1 MSGLPGVQAI
11 ERRLVICHLARTF
24 MVMIGNKVMYYLG
37 IDIGSLFVGVSL
49 IDENR
54 TVITSSYERHRG
66 DPAATARRILQEYPL
81 DLIDNV
87 VRTGAGGGAI
97 EMIGGD
103 FIDPVVAGVEGVRS
117 LVPDA
122 RNIVQIGGG
131 SFSLTRMADD
141 GSFQRSSINSACAS
155 GTGAFLDQQS
165 LRLQVQPTELA
176 ERAMSY
182 GKRPPAVATRCAVF
196 AKSDMI
202 HLQQEGFT
210 VDAIA
215 AGLCVGLGN
224 STVDGLL
231 GGRALSG
238 KTAVI
243 GGVAIN
249 SVVAGAVRDK
259 LGVEV
264 VVPDKPN
271 LVGAFGAATV
281 AHRRSVENPDSVH
294 FDFAPLMNGS
304 QLSAGDKSQD
314 VLRPPLDLKLS
325 SYPDFTW
332 HDHWVNA
339 DGSEIAII
347 EPRSGTV
354 TVAFG
359 IDIGST
365 STKAVFLDTDRK
377 VVGWIYRKTAGNPIR
392 AVQLLMKAARELE
405 AKGGFEFDIKGVG
418 TTGSGRKMI
427 GALIGAD
434 LATNEITAHATAA
447 VFIDPETD
455 TIIELGG
462 QDAKFTQLQNGMV
475 YNSIMNY
482 VCAAGT
488 GSFIEEQSLKLGI
501 PLTDYADRA
510 MGKPC
515 PLTSDRCTV
524 YMERDLD
531 LLLARGWHK
540 DQVAAAVLHSVR
552 DNYLNKVVGGL
563 LIGDHVYFQG
573 ATARNK
579 ALVAA
584 FEVELGKEIK
594 VSPYCHLTGALGMCI
609 LVDERLP
616 MDKRSLKFKGLKFA
630 DAEVVVDYELCE
642 MCHNNCN
649 LSLIKTDEGTLAWG
663 LKCGRDYGDKKVKV
677 KKNPGFDWW
686 RNRQNAWLSMD
697 AAKKPESAVKGKIGL
712 LQSLSTYGYYPFWKK
727 FIETIGYQPVLS
739 ARTSDKTMHDG
750 TEIVSAE
757 YCAPVVASHGHAV
770 EMLAKGKVDWL
781 LVPHMLREPSPSGFT
796 DAHFCCYVQA
806 HPGVLKAAA
815 GLSGKDRL
823 LSPIVL
829 LNRPDEEIA
838 RSLAEGLRPLGI
850 GEQEALNA
858 FRAGREALKQF
869 NAKSLAYGKEALDWV
884 EKNNGLGLVCI
895 GRPYNTLDSGL
906 TLDLPRKMAAFGYPV
921 FYQDMLPYDVR
932 SILPEFSN
940 MYWHYGQKI
949 LATADY
955 VAKHPRLFG
964 VYFTN
969 FMCGPDSYI
978 MTYFK
983 EIMNRIGKPY
993 LCLQFDG
1000 HGADAG
1006 YLTRVEAALES
1017 FHTWSKIPRPEM
1029 VDTAD

>member
-1 MSGLPGVQAI
+1 MVD
-11 ERRLVICHLARTF
+11 ERQEV
-24 MVMIGNKVMYYLG
+24 VK
-37 IDIGSLFVGVSL
+37 
-49 IDENR
+49 
-54 TVITSSYERHRG
+54 SSYERHQG
-66 DPAATARRILQEYPL
+66 EPVATVKRILDDYPL
-81 DLIDNV
+81 DRVLNV
-87 VRTGAGGGAI
+87 VRTGSGGGGVD
-97 EMIGGD
+97 MIGGD
-103 FIDPVVAGVEGVRS
+103 FVDPVVSGVEGVKA

-122 RNIVQIGGG
+122 RNIIQIGGG
-131 SFSLTRMADD
+131 SFSLTRLADD
-141 GSFQRSSINSACAS
+141 GSYQRSSINSACAS

-165 LRLQVQPTELA
+165 LRLQVPPTELA
-176 ERAMSY
+176 DRAMRY
-182 GKRPPAVATRCAVF
+182 DKRPPGVATRCAVF

-215 AGLCVGLGN
+215 AGLCVGLGS

-231 GGRALSG
+231 GGRALVG
-238 KTAVI
+238 KTAII

-249 SVVAGAVRDK
+249 SVVAGSVRDK

-264 VVPDKPN
+264 VVPQHPN
-271 LVGAFGAATV
+271 LIGAYGAAAVARHRYLADSDSVSFNFLPLHDYVGA
-281 AHRRSVENPDSVH
+281 DSGV
-294 FDFAPLMNGS
+294 DAR
-304 QLSAGDKSQD
+304 GD
-314 VLRPPLDLKLS
+314 LRPPLELKLS
-325 SYPDFTW
+325 TYPDFAW
-332 HDHWVNA
+332 QDHWVNE

-347 EPRSGTV
+347 EPRSGSVTV
-354 TVAFG
+354 TFG
-359 IDIGST
+359 VDIGST
-365 STKAVFLDTDRK
+365 STKAVFLDRDRK

-392 AVQLLMKAARELE
+392 AVQLLMKAAQEMEKR
-405 AKGGFEFDIKGVG
+405 GGFTFDIQGVG

-447 VFIDPETD
+447 VFIDPQTD

-501 PLTDYADRA
+501 PLAEYADRA

-531 LLLARGWHK
+531 LLLAKGWNK

-563 LIGDHVYFQG
+563 FIGDHVYFQG

-594 VSPYCHLTGALGMCI
+594 VSPFCHLTGALGMCI
-609 LVDERLP
+609 LVDDRIP
-616 MDKRSLKFKGLKFA
+616 MEKRSEKFKGLKFA
-630 DAEVVVDYELCE
+630 DAKIQVDYETCE
-642 MCHNNCN
+642 LCHNSCN
-649 LSLIKTDEGTLAWG
+649 LSLIRTDEGTLAWG
-663 LKCGRDYGDKKVKV
+663 LKCGRDYGEKKVKV
-677 KKNPGFDWW
+677 KDNPTFEWW
-686 RNRQNAWLSMD
+686 RKRYSSWLSLGGARD
-697 AAKKPESAVKGKIGL
+697 TSEKKGRIGI
-712 LQSLSTYGYYPFWKK
+712 LQSLGTYGYYPFWKK
-727 FIETIGYQPVLS
+727 FIEALGYQPVLS
-739 ARTSDKTMHDG
+739 GRTGDKTMQEG
-750 TEIVSAE
+750 TAITSAE

-770 EMLAKGKVDWL
+770 EMLTGDKVNWL
-781 LVPHMLREPSPSGFT
+781 LVPYMLREPTASGFT

-806 HPGVLKAAA
+806 HPGVLQAAA
-815 GLSGKDRL
+815 GLNGKDKI
-823 LSPIVL
+823 LSPIML
-829 LNRPDEEIA
+829 FNRPDHEVA
-838 RSLAEGLRPLGI
+838 RSLAKGLAPLGVT
-850 GEQEALNA
+850 EADALNA
-858 FRAGREALKQF
+858 YMAGREAQREF
-869 NAKSLAYGKEALDWV
+869 VAKAQAYGREAMEWL
-884 EKNNGLGLVCI
+884 ETNGGLGLVCI
-895 GRPYNTLDSGL
+895 GRPYNTVDAGL
-906 TLDLPRKMAAFGYPV
+906 TLDLPRKMAALGYPV
-921 FYQDMLPYDVR
+921 FYLDMLPYDLN
-932 SILPEFSN
+932 SILPEYSN

-949 LATADY
+949 LATASY
-955 VAKHPRLFG
+955 VANHPRLFG

-969 FMCGPDSYI
+969 FMCGPDSYV

-983 EIMNRIGKPY
+983 EIMNRVGKPY

-1017 FHTWSKIPRPEM
+1017 FHTWSKIERPEL
-1029 VDTAD
+1029 VATAD

>member
-1 MSGLPGVQAI
+1 MQSRVAPLLP
-11 ERRLVICHLARTF
+11 
-24 MVMIGNKVMYYLG
+24 IGGIADCAQSIYSTEVDKDDMLYLG
-37 IDIGSLFVGVSL
+37 IDIGSLFVG
-49 IDENR
+49 
-54 TVITSSYERHRG
+54 TVLLNEKQEVVKSSYERHHG
-66 DPAATARRILQEYPL
+66 EPLATVKKILNDYPL
-81 DLIDNV
+81 REVLNV
-87 VRTGAGGGAI
+87 VRTGSGGGVLD
-97 EMIGGD
+97 MIGGD
-103 FIDPVVAGVEGVRS
+103 FVDPVVAGVEGVKA

-122 RNIVQIGGG
+122 RNIIQIGGG
-131 SFSLTRMADD
+131 SFSLTRLADD
-141 GSFQRSSINSACAS
+141 GSYQRSAINSACAS

-165 LRLQVQPTELA
+165 LRLQVPPTELA
-176 ERAMSY
+176 DRAMRY
-182 GKRPPAVATRCAVF
+182 DKRPPAVATRCAVF

-231 GGRALSG
+231 SGRALTG
-238 KTAVI
+238 KTAII

-249 SVVAGAVRDK
+249 SVVSGSVREK

-264 VVPDKPN
+264 VVPENPN

-281 AHRRSVENPDSVH
+281 AGHRYIENADSVKIDFMPL
-294 FDFAPLMNGS
+294 FDYEGRR
-304 QLSAGDKSQD
+304 GDTSVRGD
-314 VLRPPLDLKLS
+314 LRPPLELKLS
-325 SYPDFTW
+325 NYPDFVW
-332 HDHWVNA
+332 HQHWVNE
-339 DGSEIAII
+339 DGSEIAIV
-347 EPRSGTV
+347 EPRTGSV
-354 TVAFG
+354 TVSFG
-359 IDIGST
+359 VDIGST
-365 STKAVFLDTDRK
+365 STKAVFLDRDKK
-377 VVGWIYRKTAGNPIR
+377 VVGWIYRKTAGNPIK
-392 AVQLLMKAARELE
+392 AVQLLMKAAQEME
-405 AKGGFEFDIKGVG
+405 KKGGFAFDVKGVG

-447 VFIDPETD
+447 IFIDPKVD

-488 GSFIEEQSLKLGI
+488 GSFVEEQSLKLGI
-501 PLTDYADRA
+501 PLADYADRA

-531 LLLARGWHK
+531 LLLARGWEK

-563 LIGDHVYFQG
+563 YIGEHVYFQG

-594 VSPYCHLTGALGMCI
+594 VSPFCHLTGALGMCI
-609 LVDERLP
+609 LVEDRIPLE
-616 MDKRSLKFKGLKFA
+616 KRSEKFKGLDFA
-630 DAEVVVDYELCE
+630 SAKVDVDYEICE
-642 MCHNNCN
+642 LCHNNCN

-663 LKCGRDYGDKKVKV
+663 LKCGRDYGEKKVKV
-677 KKNPGFDWW
+677 KENPTFEWW
-686 RNRQNAWLSMD
+686 RKRHSAWLSLSGPKQV
-697 AAKKPESAVKGKIGL
+697 APTKGRIGI
-712 LQSLSTYGYYPFWKK
+712 LQSLGTYGYYPFWKR
-727 FIETIGYQPVLS
+727 FVEALGYQPVQS
-739 ARTSDKTMHDG
+739 SRTTDKTMHAG
-750 TEIVSAE
+750 TAITSAE

-770 EMLAKGKVDWL
+770 EMLSGDKVDWL
-781 LVPHMLREPSPSGFT
+781 LVPYMLREPTPEGFT

-806 HPGVLKAAA
+806 HPGVLQSAA
-815 GLSGKDRL
+815 GLEHKDKI
-823 LSPIVL
+823 LSPIML
-829 LNRPDEEIA
+829 FNRPDHEIA
-838 RSLAEGLRPLGI
+838 RSLAQGLSPLGVTEAETMKALYAAREAQAQFAAKSLTL
-850 GEQEALNA
+850 GQEALTWLEEN
-858 FRAGREALKQF
+858 K
-869 NAKSLAYGKEALDWV
+869 
-884 EKNNGLGLVCI
+884 GLGLVCI
-895 GRPYNTLDSGL
+895 GRPYNTLDAGL
-906 TLDLPRKMAAFGYPV
+906 TLDLPRKMAALGYPV
-921 FYQDMLPYDVR
+921 FYLDMLPFDYKSV
-932 SILPEFSN
+932 LPEFSN

-949 LATADY
+949 LATAAY
-955 VAKHPRLFG
+955 VAQHPRLFG

-969 FMCGPDSYI
+969 FMCGPDSYVL
-978 MTYFK
+978 TYFK
-983 EIMNRIGKPY
+983 EIMNRVGKPY

-1017 FHTWSKIPRPEM
+1017 FHTWSKIARPEM
-1029 VDTAD
+1029 VATAD

>member
-1 MSGLPGVQAI
+1 
-11 ERRLVICHLARTF
+11 
-24 MVMIGNKVMYYLG
+24 MYYLG
-37 IDIGSLFVGVSL
+37 IDIGSLFVGAVL
-49 IDENR
+49 LDAELK
-54 TVITSSYERHRG
+54 VVKSSYIRHSG
-66 DPAATARRILQEYPL
+66 EPLATARKILSQYPL
-81 DLIDNV
+81 DKISNL
-87 VRTGAGGGAI
+87 VRTGSGGGAI
-97 EMIGGD
+97 EAIGGD

-131 SFSLTRMADD
+131 SFSLTRLAED
-141 GSFQRSSINSACAS
+141 GGYQRSAINSACAS

-165 LRLQVQPTELA
+165 LRLQVPPTELA
-176 ERAMSY
+176 DRAMRY
-182 GKRPPAVATRCAVF
+182 GKKPPAVATRCAVF

-202 HLQQEGFT
+202 HLQQEGFS

-215 AGLCVGLGN
+215 AGLCAGLGN

-231 GGRALSG
+231 GGRALVG

-243 GGVAIN
+243 GGVASN

-264 VVPDKPN
+264 VVPENPQ
-271 LVGAFGAATV
+271 LVGAYGAARV
-281 AHRRSVENPDSVH
+281 AVGRAQNDPASAR
-294 FDFAPLMNGS
+294 FDFAPLLDEQAANGGES
-304 QLSAGDKSQD
+304 DGEG
-314 VLRPPLDLKLS
+314 LRPPLELKLS
-325 SYPDFTW
+325 AYPEFKW
-332 HDHWVNA
+332 HRHWVDA

-347 EPRSGTV
+347 EPRSGA
-354 TVAFG
+354 VAVSFG

-365 STKAVFLDTDRK
+365 STKAVFLDRNRR

-392 AVQLLMKAARELE
+392 AVQLLMKAAREME
-405 AKGGFEFDIKGVG
+405 REGGFELDIRGVG

-447 VFIDPETD
+447 VFIDPEVD

-501 PLTDYADRA
+501 PLADYADRA
-510 MGKPC
+510 MGKAC

-531 LLLARGWHK
+531 LLLARGWNT

-563 LIGDHVYFQG
+563 YIGDHVYFQG
-573 ATARNK
+573 ATARNR

-594 VSPYCHLTGALGMCI
+594 VSPFCHLTGALGMCI
-609 LVDERLP
+609 LVDERVP
-616 MDKRSLKFKGLKFA
+616 EERKSEKFKGLKFA
-630 DAEVVVDYELCE
+630 DAKIEVDYEACE
-642 MCHNNCN
+642 LCHNNCN
-649 LSLIKTDEGTLAWG
+649 LSLIRTDEGVLAWG
-663 LKCGRDYGDKKVKV
+663 LKCGRDYGEKKVKV
-677 KKNPGFDWW
+677 SKNPTFEWW
-686 RNRQNAWLSMD
+686 RKRSNAWLGLE
-697 AAKKPESAVKGKIGL
+697 AAGRPAVAQAKGRIGI
-712 LQSLSTYGYYPFWKK
+712 LQSLGTYGYYPFWKK
-727 FIETIGYQPVLS
+727 FVEALGYQPVLS
-739 ARTSDKTMHDG
+739 GRTGDKTMAAG
-750 TEIVSAE
+750 AAIISAE
-757 YCAPVVASHGHAV
+757 YCAPVVASHGHAA
-770 EMLAKGKVDWL
+770 ELLAGGKADWV
-781 LVPHMLREPSPSGFT
+781 LVPYMLREPARAGFT

-806 HPGVLKAAA
+806 HPGVLAAA
-815 GLSGKDRL
+815 SGLEGRERI
-823 LSPIVL
+823 LSPVVL

-838 RSLAEGLRPLGI
+838 RSLAAGLVPLGVT
-850 GEQEALNA
+850 ETEALNA
-858 FRAGREALKQF
+858 LRAAREAQARFNAKALAYGREALEWLEE
-869 NAKSLAYGKEALDWV
+869 NE
-884 EKNNGLGLVCI
+884 GLGLVCI
-895 GRPYNTLDSGL
+895 GRPYNTVDSGL
-906 TLDLPRKMAAFGYPV
+906 TLDLPRKMAAMGYPV
-921 FYQDMLPYDVR
+921 FYLDMLPYDLDA
-932 SILPEFSN
+932 ILPEFSN

-949 LATADY
+949 LATAAY
-955 VAKHPRLFG
+955 VASHPRLFG

-978 MTYFK
+978 LTYFK
-983 EIMNRIGKPY
+983 ELMNRAGKPY

-1017 FHTWSKIPRPEM
+1017 FHTWSKIPRPEITA
-1029 VDTAD
+1029 TAD

>member
-1 MSGLPGVQAI
+1 M
-11 ERRLVICHLARTF
+11 F
-24 MVMIGNKVMYYLG
+24 YLG
-37 IDIGSLFVGVSL
+37 IDVGSLFVGVTL
-49 IDENR
+49 IDEKQD
-54 TVITSSYERHRG
+54 VVKSSYERHAG
-66 DPAATARRILQEYPL
+66 EPVATVKRILEEYPR
-81 DLIDNV
+81 DRIVNV
-87 VRTGAGGGAI
+87 VRTGSGCDVI
-97 EMIGGD
+97 TMIGGD
-103 FIDPVVAGVEGVRS
+103 SIDSVVAGVEGVKA
-117 LVPDA
+117 LHPDA

-131 SFSLTRMADD
+131 SFSLTRLADD
-141 GSFQRSSINSACAS
+141 GTYQQSAINSACAS

-176 ERAMSY
+176 ERAMRY
-182 GKRPPAVATRCAVF
+182 DKRPPAVATRCAVF

-231 GGRALSG
+231 GGRALAG
-238 KTAVI
+238 KTAII

-249 SVVAGAVRDK
+249 SVVAGSVRDK
-259 LGVEV
+259 LGVDV
-264 VVPDKPN
+264 VVPENPN
-271 LVGAFGAATV
+271 LIGAYGAANV
-281 AHRRSVENPDSVH
+281 ALRRSIEAPDSIK
-294 FDFAPLMNGS
+294 FSFAPLFEY
-304 QLSAGDKSQD
+304 AGTAVGASSKGD
-314 VLRPPLDLKLS
+314 LRPPLELALS
-325 SYPDFTW
+325 QYPDFVW
-332 HDHWVNA
+332 HDRWINE
-339 DGSEIAII
+339 DNSEIAIVA
-347 EPRSGTV
+347 PRSGTV
-354 TVAFG
+354 TVSFG
-359 IDIGST
+359 VDIGST
-365 STKAVFLDTDRK
+365 STKAVFLDRDRK
-377 VVGWIYRKTAGNPIR
+377 VVGWIYRKTAGNPIK
-392 AVQLLMKAARELE
+392 AVQLLMKAAIEMEQR
-405 AKGGFEFDIKGVG
+405 GGFTFDVKGVG

-447 VFIDPETD
+447 VFIDPEVD

-501 PLTDYADRA
+501 PLTEYADRA

-531 LLLARGWHK
+531 LLLARGWNK

-563 LIGDHVYFQG
+563 MIGDHVYFQG

-594 VSPYCHLTGALGMCI
+594 VSPFCHLTGALGMCI
-609 LVDERLP
+609 LVEERLP
-616 MDKRSLKFKGLKFA
+616 MEKRSLKFKGLEFA
-630 DAEVVVDYELCE
+630 NATVNVDYEVCE
-642 MCHNNCN
+642 LCHNNCN

-663 LKCGRDYGDKKVKV
+663 LKCGRDYGEKKVKV
-677 KKNPGFDWW
+677 KSNPTYEWW
-686 RNRQNAWLSMD
+686 RKRQNAWLSMD
-697 AAKKPESAVKGKIGL
+697 AVKPPVQTVKGKIGI
-712 LQSLSTYGYYPFWKK
+712 LQALGTYGYYPFWKK
-727 FIETIGYQPVLS
+727 FVETLGYQPVLS
-739 ARTSDKTMHDG
+739 PRTSDKTMHAG
-750 TEIVSAE
+750 TAITSAE

-770 EMLAKGKVDWL
+770 EMLGQGAIDWL
-781 LVPHMLREPSPSGFT
+781 LVPHMLREPSVAGFT

-806 HPGVLKAAA
+806 HPGVLKSAA
-815 GLSGKDRL
+815 GLPNKDKIL
-823 LSPIVL
+823 APVMQ
-829 LNRPDEEIA
+829 LNRPDSEIA
-838 RSLAEGLRPLGI
+838 RSLADALRPLGVS
-850 GEQEALNA
+850 ENEALGA
-858 FRAGREALKQF
+858 LVAAREAQARF
-869 NAKSLAYGKEALDWV
+869 NAQSLAYGKEALDWL
-884 EKNNGLGLVCI
+884 EANETLGLVCI
-895 GRPYNTLDSGL
+895 GRPYNTLDAGL
-906 TLDLPRKMAAFGYPV
+906 TLDLPRKMAAMGYPV
-921 FYQDMLPYDVR
+921 LYQDMLPYDVK
-932 SILPEFSN
+932 SILPDYMN

-949 LATADY
+949 LASARY
-955 VAKHPRLFG
+955 VANHPRLFG

-983 EIMNRIGKPY
+983 DIMNRVGKPY

-1017 FHTWSKIPRPEM
+1017 FHTWSKIPRPDVME
-1029 VDTAD
+1029 TAD

>member
-1 MSGLPGVQAI
+1 MS
-11 ERRLVICHLARTF
+11 TF
-24 MVMIGNKVMYYLG
+24 YLG
-37 IDIGSLFVGVSL
+37 IDIGSLFVGVAL
-49 IDENR
+49 IDENQN
-54 TVITSSYERHRG
+54 VVKSSYERHSG
-66 DPAATARRILQEYPL
+66 DPVDTARRILEEYPL
-81 DLIDNV
+81 SRVVNV
-87 VRTGAGGGAI
+87 VRTGSGGGAI
-97 EMIGGD
+97 DMIGGD
-103 FIDPVVAGVEGVRS
+103 FIDPVVAGVEGVKAM
-117 LVPDA
+117 VPDA
-122 RNIVQIGGG
+122 RNIIQIGGG
-131 SFSLTRMADD
+131 SFSLTRLAED
-141 GSFQRSSINSACAS
+141 GSYQRSTINSACAS

-165 LRLQVQPTELA
+165 LRLQVPPTELA
-176 ERAMSY
+176 DRAMRY
-182 GKRPPAVATRCAVF
+182 DKRPPAVATRCAVF

-215 AGLCVGLGN
+215 AGLCAGLGN

-231 GGRALSG
+231 GGRALTG

-249 SVVAGAVRDK
+249 SVVAGSVRDK

-264 VVPDKPN
+264 VVPENPN

-281 AHRRSVENPDSVH
+281 AMRRAIADEDPVK
-294 FDFAPLMNGS
+294 FDFLPLLDSNED
-304 QLSAGDKSQD
+304 AGRVTSGGDD
-314 VLRPPLDLKLS
+314 LRPPLELKLS
-325 SYPDFTW
+325 NYPDFVW
-332 HDHWVNA
+332 HDHWVNE

-347 EPRSGTV
+347 RPRSGKV
-354 TVAFG
+354 TVSFG
-359 IDIGST
+359 VDIGST
-365 STKAVFLDTDRK
+365 STKAVFLDK
-377 VVGWIYRKTAGNPIR
+377 EKEVVGWIYRKTAGNPIK
-392 AVQLLMKAARELE
+392 AVQLLMKAAKEMEKR
-405 AKGGFEFDIKGVG
+405 GGFSLDIKGVG

-447 VFIDPETD
+447 VFIDPEVD

-501 PLTDYADRA
+501 PLTEYADRA

-531 LLLARGWHK
+531 LLLARGWNK

-563 LIGDHVYFQG
+563 YIGDHVYFQG

-584 FEVELGKEIK
+584 FEVELGKEVK
-594 VSPYCHLTGALGMCI
+594 VSPFCHLTGALGMCV
-609 LVDERLP
+609 LVADRIPEE
-616 MDKRSLKFKGLKFA
+616 KKSEKFKGLDFA
-630 DAEVVVDYELCE
+630 DAEIEVDYEVCE
-642 MCHNNCN
+642 LCHNNCN
-649 LSLIKTDEGTLAWG
+649 LSLIKTDSGTLAWG
-663 LKCGRDYGDKKVKV
+663 LKCGRDYGEKKVKV
-677 KKNPGFDWW
+677 KANPTFEWW
-686 RNRQNAWLSMD
+686 KKRQNAWLSIDGGKKAD
-697 AAKKPESAVKGKIGL
+697 APRSKGRIGI
-712 LQSLSTYGYYPFWKK
+712 LQALGTYGYYPFWKK
-727 FIETIGYQPVLS
+727 FIEMLGYQPVLS
-739 ARTSDKTMHDG
+739 SRTSEKSMHAG
-750 TEIVSAE
+750 AEITSAE

-770 EMLAKGKVDWL
+770 EMLSGGKIDWL
-781 LVPHMLREPSPSGFT
+781 LVPHMLREPSPEGFT

-806 HPGVLKAAA
+806 HPGVLLSAA
-815 GLSGKDRL
+815 GLEGRDKI
-823 LSPIVL
+823 LSPVVL
-829 LNRPDEEIA
+829 FNRPDHEIA
-838 RSLAEGLRPLGI
+838 KALAEGLRRLGVS
-850 GEQEALNA
+850 ESEALNA
-858 FRAGREALKQF
+858 LRAAREAQSQF
-869 NAKSLAYGKEALDWV
+869 SAKALVYGKEALDWLDA
-884 EKNNGLGLVCI
+884 NGGLGLVCI
-895 GRPYNTLDSGL
+895 GRPYNTLDAGL
-906 TLDLPRKMAAFGYPV
+906 TLDLPRKMAAMGYPV
-921 FYQDMLPYDVR
+921 FYLDMLPYDLNA
-932 SILPEFSN
+932 ILPEFSN

-949 LATADY
+949 LATAAY

-969 FMCGPDSYI
+969 FMCGPDSYVL
-978 MTYFK
+978 TYFK
-983 EIMNRIGKPY
+983 EIMNRVGKPY

-1017 FHTWSKIPRPEM
+1017 FHTWSGIERPEM
-1029 VDTAD
+1029 VATAD

>member
-1 MSGLPGVQAI
+1 ML
-11 ERRLVICHLARTF
+11 
-24 MVMIGNKVMYYLG
+24 
-37 IDIGSLFVGVSL
+37 
-49 IDENR
+49 
-54 TVITSSYERHRG
+54 
-66 DPAATARRILQEYPL
+66 
-81 DLIDNV
+81 
-87 VRTGAGGGAI
+87 
-97 EMIGGD
+97 GGD
-103 FIDPVVAGVEGVRS
+103 FIDPVVAGVEGVKA

-131 SFSLTRMADD
+131 SFSLTRLAED
-141 GSFQRSSINSACAS
+141 GSYQRSSINSACAS

-165 LRLQVQPTELA
+165 LRLQVPPTELA
-176 ERAMSY
+176 DRAMRY
-182 GKRPPAVATRCAVF
+182 GKKPPAVATRCAVF

-202 HLQQEGFT
+202 HLQQEGFS

-215 AGLCVGLGN
+215 AGLCAGLGN

-231 GGRALSG
+231 GGRALTG

-243 GGVAIN
+243 GGVASN
-249 SVVAGAVRDK
+249 SVVVGSVRDK

-264 VVPDKPN
+264 VVPENPQ
-271 LVGAFGAATV
+271 LVGAFGAACV
-281 AHRRSVENPDSVH
+281 ALRRAKDNPASVRCDLKPFLREGAAAAKDEGR
-294 FDFAPLMNGS
+294 DG
-304 QLSAGDKSQD
+304 
-314 VLRPPLDLKLS
+314 LRPPLELKLS

-332 HDHWVNA
+332 HRHWVDA
-339 DGSEIAII
+339 DGSEIAVI
-347 EPRSGTV
+347 EPRSGK
-354 TVAFG
+354 VAVSFG

-365 STKAVFLDTDRK
+365 STKAVFLDRDRK

-392 AVQLLMKAARELE
+392 AVQLLMKAAREME
-405 AKGGFEFDIKGVG
+405 SAGGFELDIRGVG

-427 GALIGAD
+427 GALVGAD

-447 VFIDPETD
+447 VFIDPEVD

-501 PLTDYADRA
+501 PLTEYAERA

-531 LLLARGWHK
+531 LLLARGWNK

-552 DNYLNKVVGGL
+552 DNYLNKVVGGMF
-563 LIGDHVYFQG
+563 IGDHVYFQG

-609 LVDERLP
+609 LVDDRIPEE
-616 MDKRSLKFKGLKFA
+616 KKSAKFKGLKFA
-630 DAEVVVDYELCE
+630 DAKIDVDYEACE
-642 MCHNNCN
+642 LCHNNCN
-649 LSLIKTDEGTLAWG
+649 LSLIKTDDGVLAWG
-663 LKCGRDYGDKKVKV
+663 LKCGRDYGEKKVKV
-677 KKNPGFDWW
+677 AKNPMFEWW
-686 RNRQNAWLSMD
+686 RKRSNAWLGLEAGGRPG
-697 AAKKPESAVKGKIGL
+697 AATKGRIGI
-712 LQSLSTYGYYPFWKK
+712 LQSLGTYGYYPFWKK
-727 FIETIGYQPVLS
+727 FVEALGYQPVLS
-739 ARTSDKTMHDG
+739 SRTADKTMSAG
-750 TEIVSAE
+750 AAIASAE
-757 YCAPVVASHGHAV
+757 YCAPVVASHGHAA
-770 EMLAKGKVDWL
+770 EMLAGGKADWL
-781 LVPHMLREPSPSGFT
+781 LVPYMLREPAKEGFT

-806 HPGVLKAAA
+806 HPGVLASAA
-815 GLSGKDRL
+815 GLAGKEKI
-823 LSPIVL
+823 LSPVVL
-829 LNRPDEEIA
+829 FNRSDGEVA
-838 RSLAEGLRPLGI
+838 RSLAAGLAPLGVS
-850 GEQEALNA
+850 EAEAANA
-858 FRAGREALKQF
+858 LRAAREAQAQFAAKSLEYGREALDW
-869 NAKSLAYGKEALDWV
+869 LD
-884 EKNNGLGLVCI
+884 KNEGLGLVCI
-895 GRPYNTLDSGL
+895 GRPYNTVDAGL
-906 TLDLPRKMAAFGYPV
+906 TLDLPRKMAAMGYPTL
-921 FYQDMLPYDVR
+921 YLDMVPYELDA
-932 SILPEFSN
+932 ILPEFSN

-949 LATADY
+949 LATAAY
-955 VAKHPRLFG
+955 VASHPRLFG

-969 FMCGPDSYI
+969 FMCGPDSYV

-983 EIMNRIGKPY
+983 EIMNRAGKPY

-1017 FHTWSKIPRPEM
+1017 FHSWSKIPRPE
-1029 VDTAD
+1029 VIATAD

>member
-1 MSGLPGVQAI
+1 M
-11 ERRLVICHLARTF
+11 F
-24 MVMIGNKVMYYLG
+24 YLG
-37 IDIGSLFVGVSL
+37 IDIGSLFVGTVL
-49 IDENR
+49 LDEKQE
-54 TVITSSYERHRG
+54 ILKSDYQRHQG
-66 DPAATARRILQEYPL
+66 EPVATLQKILTGYPL
-81 DLIDNV
+81 QSVLNV
-87 VRTGAGGGAI
+87 VRTGSGGNGVD
-97 EMIGGD
+97 MIGGD
-103 FIDPVVAGVEGVRS
+103 YIDPVVAGVEGVKA

-122 RNIVQIGGG
+122 RNIIQIGGG
-131 SFSLTRMADD
+131 SFSLTRLADD
-141 GSFQRSSINSACAS
+141 GSYQRSSINSACAS

-165 LRLQVQPTELA
+165 LRLQVPPTELA
-176 ERAMSY
+176 DRAMSY
-182 GKRPPAVATRCAVF
+182 DKKPPAVATRCAVF

-231 GGRALSG
+231 SGRALVG
-238 KTAVI
+238 KTAII

-249 SVVAGAVRDK
+249 SVVAGSVRDK

-264 VVPDKPN
+264 VVPENPN

-281 AHRRSVENPDSVH
+281 ALRRYQQFPDTIQYDFLPL
-294 FDFAPLMNGS
+294 FDYKGES
-304 QLSAGDKSQD
+304 GGDATARD
-314 VLRPPLDLKLS
+314 DLRPPLELKLS
-325 SYPDFTW
+325 NYPDFKW
-332 HDHWVNA
+332 HKHWVNE
-339 DGSEIAII
+339 DGSEIAIVDS
-347 EPRSGTV
+347 RQGRVTV
-354 TVAFG
+354 TFG
-359 IDIGST
+359 VDIGST
-365 STKAVFLDTDRK
+365 STKAVFLDPERK

-392 AVQLLMKAARELE
+392 AVQLLMKAAREME
-405 AKGGFEFDIKGVG
+405 KEGGFSFDVKGVG
-418 TTGSGRKMI
+418 TTGSGRRMI

-434 LATNEITAHATAA
+434 LATNEITAHASAA
-447 VFIDPETD
+447 VFIDPQVD

-501 PLTDYADRA
+501 PLGEYADRA

-531 LLLARGWHK
+531 LLLAKGWNK

-563 LIGDHVYFQG
+563 YIGDHVYFQG
-573 ATARNK
+573 ATARNR

-609 LVDERLP
+609 LVDERIP
-616 MDKRSLKFKGLKFA
+616 ADKRSEKFKGLGFA
-630 DAEVVVDYELCE
+630 DAKVDVDYEVCTL
-642 MCHNNCN
+642 CHNNCN

-663 LKCGRDYGDKKVKV
+663 LKCGRDYGEKKVKV
-677 KKNPGFDWW
+677 RDNPTFEWW
-686 RNRQNAWLSMD
+686 RKRYNSWLSLD
-697 AAKKPESAVKGKIGL
+697 GPKVATGRGRIGI
-712 LQSLSTYGYYPFWKK
+712 LQSLGTYGYYPFWKK
-727 FIETIGYQPVLS
+727 FVETLGFTPVLS
-739 ARTSDKTMHDG
+739 SRTGDRTMHDG
-750 TEIVSAE
+750 TSITSAE
-757 YCAPVVASHGHAV
+757 YCAPVVASHGHAM
-770 EMLAKGKVDWL
+770 EMLSGDKVDWL
-781 LVPHMLREPSPSGFT
+781 LVPYMMREPTHEGFT

-806 HPGVLKAAA
+806 HPGVLMSAA
-815 GLSGKDRL
+815 GLNGKDKI
-823 LSPIVL
+823 LSPIFL
-829 LNRPDEEIA
+829 YNRPDREVA
-838 RSLAEGLRPLGI
+838 RSLAQGLAKVGVS
-850 GEQEALNA
+850 EA
-858 FRAGREALKQF
+858 EALKALQAAREAQKAF
-869 NAKSLAYGKEALDWV
+869 AQKSLALGAEAMQWLEEKES
-884 EKNNGLGLVCI
+884 LGLVCI
-895 GRPYNTLDSGL
+895 GRPYNTLDAGL
-906 TLDLPRKMAAFGYPV
+906 TLDLPRKMAALGYPV
-921 FYQDMLPYDVR
+921 FYLDMLPYDLN

-949 LATADY
+949 LATAQY
-955 VAKHPRLFG
+955 VAQHPRLFG

-969 FMCGPDSYI
+969 FMCGPDSYV

-983 EIMNRIGKPY
+983 EIMNRVGKPY

-1017 FHTWSKIPRPEM
+1017 FHTWSKIARPE
-1029 VDTAD
+1029 VVEVAD